1 MVCENVTDVDEEV
14 DNVVVSREEDEG
26 KEEDNV
32 VVSGVEDKG
41 KDVDVGTETDGTDVG
56 EAVEV
61 PPVVLDVGDDV
72 RVVDELDVDAEPVLA
87 VEDIEL
93 VSPQIDAMLL
103 LSVLMY
109 PVNFVSFSS
118 K

>member
-1 MVCENVTDVDEEV
+1 VVCENVTDGDEEV

-26 KEEDNV
+26 KEGPNV
-32 VVSGVEDKG
+32 VVSGVE
-41 KDVDVGTETDGTDVG
+41 
-56 EAVEV
+56 
-61 PPVVLDVGDDV
+61 
-72 RVVDELDVDAEPVLA
+72 LDVDAEPLLA

>member
-1 MVCENVTDVDEEV
+1 MVCENVTDGDEEV

-26 KEEDNV
+26 KEGPNV

-41 KDVDVGTETDGTDVG
+41 KDVDVGTESDGTDVG
-56 EAVEV
+56 EAEEV
-61 PPVVLDVGDDV
+61 PPVVVGVGDDV
-72 RVVDELDVDAEPVLA
+72 GIVDELDVDAELVLA

-93 VSPQIDAMLL
+93 VSPQIDVMLL
-103 LSVLMY
+103 FSVLMY
-109 PVNFVSFSS
+109 PVNFVSISS